1 MPAPFQQIGEQHL
14 LYTQSHIYWL
24 VVNMV
29 LDGVAFYVGCGPKHV
44 VVILFHHFAGLDF
57 EMPACFQV
65 DKFRRAVVEIELNL
79 LRMMERVEQQHLV
92 FAMAQM
98 AEGIHQRVS
107 VGGFYQRV
115 GEYHHHGAAVK
126 PFGGKVQGL
135 CDLCSPVQTG
145 LRGVLLA
152 HGGFA
157 PQFGFEYLQQVLLEG
172 TAAAAVGLQ
181 VDALAQQR
189 QPESVALPYQ
199 QLGEH
204 GGSITGKGQLVGMAQ
219 IALPLGGQEHG
230 AAMVDHQ
237 LATQIG
243 LLLVA
248 FYEQLVGTAV
258 EFPVDIAS
266 RLALRVL
273 SMFSKLDR
281 ETMKRTSM
289 QTGDESL
296 HRLACIEIQ
305 RLVSL

>member
-1 MPAPFQQIGEQHL
+1 MSAPFQQIGEQHL

-29 LDGVAFYVGCGPKHV
+29 LDGVAFYVRSRPEHIF
-44 VVILFHHFAGLDF
+44 VIIFHHFARLDF
-57 EMPACFQV
+57 EMPARFQV
-65 DKFRRAVVEIELNL
+65 DKFCGAVVEIELNL

-92 FAMAQM
+92 LAMAQV
-98 AEGIHQRVS
+98 AEGIHQRVA

-115 GEYHHHGAAVK
+115 GEYHHHGAPME

-199 QLGEH
+199 QLGEY
-204 GGSITGKGQLVGMAQ
+204 GGRITGKRQFVGMAQ
-219 IALPLGGQEHG
+219 IALSLGGQEHR

-237 LATQIG
+237 LATQIR
-243 LLLVA
+243 LFLIA
-248 FYEQLVGTAV
+248 FYKQLVGTAV
-258 EFPVDIAS
+258 ELPVDVAC
-266 RLALRVL
+266 RLALRIL
-273 SMFSKLDR
+273 PMFGKLDR
-281 ETMKRTSM
+281 ETVKRTSM
-289 QTGDESL
+289 QTGDETL

>member
-29 LDGVAFYVGCGPKHV
+29 LDGVAFYIRSRPEHILM
-44 VVILFHHFAGLDF
+44 ILFHHFGRLDF

-65 DKFRRAVVEIELNL
+65 DKFCGAVVEIKLNF

-92 FAMAQM
+92 FAMAQV
-98 AEGIHQRVS
+98 AEGIHQGVA
-107 VGGFYQRV
+107 VGRFHQGV
-115 GEYHHHGAAVK
+115 GEYHHHGAAVE

-157 PQFGFEYLQQVLLEG
+157 PQFRFEYLQQVLLEG

-181 VDALAQQR
+181 VDTLAQQR

-204 GGSITGKGQLVGMAQ
+204 GGSIAGKGQLVGMAQ
-219 IALPLGGQEHG
+219 VALPLGGQEHG

-237 LATQIG
+237 LATEIG

-258 EFPVDIAS
+258 ELPVDVAC

-273 SMFSKLDR
+273 PMFSKLDR